1 MKILLAVT
9 GGIAAYKS
17 LELTRLF
24 IKGGHEVQ
32 VVMTAGAKEF
42 IQPLSFQALSG
53 KPVRDS
59 LFDQNQEAGMG
70 HIELARWPDMIV
82 IAPCSAETLAKLRM
96 GRADDL
102 LTTLVLATDKPI
114 LLAPAMNRL
123 MWSNAATQENV
134 AVLTQRGFEV
144 LAPASGEQACGEVGE
159 GRMPEPQDIFH
170 KTLENLEKHAKNNQ
184 AWLNLAAFWA
194 GKSILITAGP
204 TFEAIDPV
212 RFIGNRSSGKMGF
225 AIAQVA
231 AELGA
236 KVTLIAGPVHL
247 PTPKSVMRLDV
258 ESAEQMFNA
267 VQAHYQKQD
276 VFISAAAVADFR
288 VALPVQQ
295 KLKKQPDSDSMTL
308 ELVKNPDIVAWVAS
322 QENKPFVVGFAAET
336 QNVLAYAQD
345 KLVRKNLDMICAN
358 KVGQADNGQLL
369 GFNQDSNALT
379 LITKDRH
386 LALPESAK
394 SLQALA
400 LLEFL
405 SEQLSFESV

>member
-1 MKILLAVT
+1 M
-9 GGIAAYKS
+9 
-17 LELTRLF
+17 
-24 IKGGHEVQ
+24 
-32 VVMTAGAKEF
+32 
-42 IQPLSFQALSG
+42 
-53 KPVRDS
+53 RDS

-70 HIELARWPDMIV
+70 HIELARWPDVIV

-159 GRMPEPQDIFH
+159 GRMPEPQDIFN
-170 KTLENLEKHAKNNQ
+170 KTLENLEKRAKNNQ
-184 AWLNLAAFWA
+184 AWLNLATFWA

-236 KVTLIAGPVHL
+236 EVTLIAGPVHL

-258 ESAEQMFNA
+258 ESAEQMLRA
-267 VQAHYQKQD
+267 VQAHYQTQT
-276 VFISAAAVADFR
+276 VFISAAAVADYR
-288 VALPVQQ
+288 VEQVSEH
-295 KLKKQPDSDSMTL
+295 KLKKKFGVDSLSL
-308 ELVKNPDIVAWVAS
+308 ELVKNPDIVAWVAA
-322 QENKPFVVGFAAET
+322 QADKPFVVGFAAET

-358 KVGQADNGQLL
+358 QVGQAENGQLL

-379 LITKDRH
+379 LITKERH

-400 LLEFL
+400 LLKFL
-405 SEQLSFESV
+405 AEQF

>member
-1 MKILLAVT
+1 MNILLAVT

-24 IKGGHEVQ
+24 IKAGHEVQ

-123 MWSNAATQENV
+123 MWGNAATQDNV

-159 GRMPEPQDIFH
+159 GRMPEPQDIFY
-170 KTLENLEKHAKNNQ
+170 KTLEHLEKHTKNNQ
-184 AWLNLAAFWA
+184 AWLNLADFWA
-194 GKSILITAGP
+194 EKPLLITAGP
-204 TFEAIDPV
+204 TYEAIDPV

-247 PTPKSVMRLDV
+247 PTPKSVTRIDV
-258 ESAEQMFNA
+258 ESAEQMLNA
-267 VQAHYQKQD
+267 VQAHYQNQE

-288 VALPVQQ
+288 VAHPAQQ
-295 KLKKQPDSDSMTL
+295 KLKKQSDTDSMTL

-322 QENKPFVVGFAAET
+322 QKDKPFVVGFAAET
-336 QNVLAYAQD
+336 QNVVAYAQD

-358 KVGQADNGQLL
+358 QVGQDESGVLK
-369 GFNQDSNALT
+369 GFNQAVNALT
-379 LITKDRH
+379 LITPQQTLC
-386 LALPESAK
+386 LAESAK
-394 SLQALA
+394 SDQAFELLA
-400 LLEFL
+400 FIANNHMPPK
-405 SEQLSFESV
+405 S